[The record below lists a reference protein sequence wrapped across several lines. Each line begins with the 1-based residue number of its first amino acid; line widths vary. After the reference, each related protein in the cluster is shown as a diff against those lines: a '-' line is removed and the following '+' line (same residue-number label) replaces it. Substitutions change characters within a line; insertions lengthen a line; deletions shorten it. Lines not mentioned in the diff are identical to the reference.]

1 MDEVILAALQNR
13 ISATD
18 LERLNAY
25 RKESAANEAHYQQLA
40 EIWNASAGSDPF
52 AVSISA
58 PPPEL
63 LEVIRSARPQR
74 HETRAPRQSRRS
86 RWIIPG
92 LAAASGIA
100 ATFAFMSLGGLG
112 QPAATNAV
120 ALGAAEFVTDTLE
133 TATARLEDGSVV
145 RLAPRSRLR
154 VSAGRKEREVWLDG
168 EGYFAVAHDSKRP
181 FRVRTRAGNVEVL
194 GTRFDARVEGSEL
207 RVVVTEGVV
216 ALTAGTH
223 RVLVRAGNVAT
234 VGEDRIPNVTAVSNP
249 EGLLE
254 WMDNALIFQNTP
266 MRDVARE
273 LEFRYG
279 IRVLL
284 PDTAV
289 ASRRVTAWFSQQD
302 AAHVIAAVCLAVEA
316 HCTFTNG
323 VASIEP

>member
-1 MDEVILAALQNR
+1 MDDDTRRAQKESPPPTSSVSTLTGTNRPTTKRTTAAR
-13 ISATD
+13 RD
-18 LERLNAY
+18 LERERGERSN
-25 RKESAANEAHYQQLA
+25 R
-40 EIWNASAGSDPF
+40 W
-52 AVSISA
+52 SISA
-58 PPPEL
+58 PPAGCL
-63 LEVIRSARPQR
+63 KHYARHVRTSRKP
-74 HETRAPRQSRRS
+74 APLIVPAC
-86 RWIIPG
+86 RWVIPG

-100 ATFAFMSLGGLG
+100 ATFAFMSLGGIG
-112 QPAATNAV
+112 QSTPEPVV
-120 ALGAAEFVTDTLE
+120 AFGAAEFVTDTLE

-154 VSAGRKEREVWLDG
+154 VSAGTRQREVWLDG

-207 RVVVTEGVV
+207 RVVVTEGIV
-216 ALTAGTH
+216 ALTSGTR
-223 RVLVRAGNVAT
+223 RVLVPAGHVAT
-234 VGEDRIPNVTAVSNP
+234 VGENAVPVVTAVANP
-249 EGLLE
+249 EALLQ

-273 LEFRYG
+273 LEVRYG

-302 AAHVIAAVCLAVEA
+302 AAHVITAVCLVVEA
-316 HCTFTNG
+316 HCTFANG

>member
-1 MDEVILAALQNR
+1 MDDVILAALQKR
-13 ISATD
+13 ISAAD
-18 LERLNAY
+18 LERLDAY

-40 EIWNASAGSDPF
+40 EIWRASAGSDPLIG
-52 AVSISA
+52 STSA
-58 PPPEL
+58 PPAEL
-63 LEVIRSARPQR
+63 LAALRKPRPIREKR
-74 HETRAPRQSRRS
+74 TTAPSRRS
-86 RWIIPG
+86 RLIIPG

-100 ATFAFMSLGGLG
+100 ATFLFMSLGGLG
-112 QPAATNAV
+112 NPAQEQAV
-120 ALGAAEFVTDTLE
+120 ALGASEFVTDTLE

-154 VSAGRKEREVWLDG
+154 VSANSKQREVWLDG
-168 EGYFAVAHDSKRP
+168 EGFFAVAHDAKRP

-216 ALTAGTH
+216 ALTAGTR
-223 RVLVRAGNVAT
+223 RVLVPAGNVAT
-234 VGEDRIPNVTAVSNP
+234 VGEDRIPVVTPVANP
-249 EGLLE
+249 QALIG

-273 LEFRYG
+273 LEQRYR

-284 PDTAV
+284 PDSAV

-302 AAHVIAAVCLAVEA
+302 AAHVVAAVCMAVEA
-316 HCTFTNG
+316 HCTFANG

>member
-1 MDEVILAALQNR
+1 MDDVILAALQKR
-13 ISATD
+13 ISAAD
-18 LERLNAY
+18 LERLDAY
-25 RKESAANEAHYQQLA
+25 RNESAANEARYQQLA
-40 EIWNASAGSDPF
+40 EIWSASAGSDPLTG
-52 AVSISA
+52 SISA
-58 PPPEL
+58 PPAEL
-63 LEVIRSARPQR
+63 LETLRKPRPQIR
-74 HETRAPRQSRRS
+74 ERRAAAPSRRS

-100 ATFAFMSLGGLG
+100 ATLLFMSLGGLG
-112 QPAATNAV
+112 NPEREQAV

-154 VSAGRKEREVWLDG
+154 VSVSSKHREVWLDG

-216 ALTAGTH
+216 ALTAGAR
-223 RVLVRAGNVAT
+223 RVLVPAGNVAT
-234 VGEDRIPNVTAVSNP
+234 VGEDRIPVVSAVANP
-249 EGLLE
+249 QVLLE

-273 LEFRYG
+273 LELRYR

-284 PDTAV
+284 PDSAV

-302 AAHVIAAVCLAVEA
+302 ATHVIAAVCLAVEA
-316 HCTFTNG
+316 HCTFANG